1 MTKDIGVHG
10 RKPWFKS
17 AQSHHAP
24 GPGETVTVFLR
35 DVTLKSNQGIRLLN
49 DVSLGFRSASLT
61 AIYDPTGKR
70 ARALFDVIASF
81 SEPDSGA
88 VFVRRRHAN
97 RHGRSASVALITASS
112 PLNLSL
118 TVCQNLVAPL
128 ALTGVSAQS
137 STFHSITQILG
148 LKDLLDTPTSS
159 LKKIDLYA
167 LLLAQAVIAGGDII
181 LADDPT
187 FLPAPQRL
195 EALDLLAR
203 LTQFDA
209 TVICATADAQVAA
222 SCKRAVLLANSVL
235 SADLIHPT
243 LQVIEQAQ
251 SEDVDNPATY
261 LGPIPS
267 ALPATSVSAT
277 SASPSVSS
285 SLPVS
290 DSGDEAGAST
300 LDQDSSSQAQ
310 DGEPLADSDHDVQ
323 IAIQWRPLTAHA
335 TEEAKTETS
344 DDSAELSEDIEPE
357 DSNTVSDEL
366 PDSNEPE
373 FEEETDDQD
382 ATDSDEPV
390 TEPRYPGFTRLTPF
404 TSEVVRTPSHAEEAG
419 DLEGTPEDDSTD
431 TDVSVHLNES
441 EHAPE
446 EDDAPVA
453 GEDADSTHPVDLP
466 HRDEE
471 PDPITQAIRLL
482 ASPNGREALAE
493 ATHSHAGQASYPSN
507 GTGHNAP
514 TPQQAEVIDKARKI
528 LDELPGSVIPE

>member
-1 MTKDIGVHG
+1 MTKDIDVHG

-35 DVTLKSNQGIRLLN
+35 DVTLKSDQGIRLLN
-49 DVSLGFRSASLT
+49 GVSLGFRSASLT

-88 VFVRRRHAN
+88 VFV
-97 RHGRSASVALITASS
+97 
-112 PLNLSL
+112 NLSL
-118 TVCQNLVAPL
+118 TVRQNLVAPL

-243 LQVIEQAQ
+243 LQGIEQAQ
-251 SEDVDNPATY
+251 SEDIDNPATY

-285 SLPVS
+285 SLSVS
-290 DSGDEAGAST
+290 VSGDE
-300 LDQDSSSQAQ
+300 
-310 DGEPLADSDHDVQ
+310 
-323 IAIQWRPLTAHA
+323 
-335 TEEAKTETS
+335 
-344 DDSAELSEDIEPE
+344 
-357 DSNTVSDEL
+357 
-366 PDSNEPE
+366 
-373 FEEETDDQD
+373 
-382 ATDSDEPV
+382 
-390 TEPRYPGFTRLTPF
+390 
-404 TSEVVRTPSHAEEAG
+404 
-419 DLEGTPEDDSTD
+419 
-431 TDVSVHLNES
+431 
-441 EHAPE
+441 
-446 EDDAPVA
+446 
-453 GEDADSTHPVDLP
+453 
-466 HRDEE
+466 
-471 PDPITQAIRLL
+471 
-482 ASPNGREALAE
+482 
-493 ATHSHAGQASYPSN
+493 
-507 GTGHNAP
+507 
-514 TPQQAEVIDKARKI
+514 
-528 LDELPGSVIPE
+528 

>member
-1 MTKDIGVHG
+1 MTKDIDVHG

-17 AQSHHAP
+17 AKSHHAL

-35 DVTLKSNQGIRLLN
+35 DVTLKSDQGIRLLN
-49 DVSLGFRSASLT
+49 GVSLGFRSASLT

-81 SEPDSGA
+81 SQPDSGA
-88 VFVRRRHAN
+88 VFVRSRHAN

-118 TVCQNLVAPL
+118 TVRQNLVAPL

-148 LKDLLDTPTSS
+148 LKNLLDTPTSS

-243 LQVIEQAQ
+243 LQAIEQAQ
-251 SEDVDNPATY
+251 SEDIDNPATY

-285 SLPVS
+285 SLSVS
-290 DSGDEAGAST
+290 VSGDEAEAST
-300 LDQDSSSQAQ
+300 QDQDSSSQTQ

-335 TEEAKTETS
+335 TEEAKTDTS
-344 DDSAELSEDIEPE
+344 DDSAELSEDVEPE

-366 PDSNEPE
+366 PDSEELE
-373 FEEETDDQD
+373 FKEETDDQD

-419 DLEGTPEDDSTD
+419 DLEVTPEDESTD
-431 TDVSVHLNES
+431 ADVSAPLNES
-441 EHAPE
+441 KHVPE
-446 EDDAPVA
+446 EDDAPIA
-453 GEDADSTHPVDLP
+453 DEDADSTHPADLP

-493 ATHSHAGQASYPSN
+493 AAHSHAGQASYPSN
-507 GTGHNAP
+507 GTGQNAP

>member
-1 MTKDIGVHG
+1 MTKDIDVHG

-17 AQSHHAP
+17 VKSHHAP

-35 DVTLKSNQGIRLLN
+35 DVTLKSDQGIRLLN
-49 DVSLGFRSASLT
+49 GVSLGFRSASLT

-81 SEPDSGA
+81 SQPDSGA
-88 VFVRRRHAN
+88 VFVRSRHAN

-118 TVCQNLVAPL
+118 TVRQNLVAPL

-148 LKDLLDTPTSS
+148 LKNLLDTPTSS

-243 LQVIEQAQ
+243 LQAIEQAQ

-285 SLPVS
+285 SLSVS
-290 DSGDEAGAST
+290 VSGDEAGAST
-300 LDQDSSSQAQ
+300 LDQNSSSQTQ
-310 DGEPLADSDHDVQ
+310 DSEPLADSDHDVQ

-344 DDSAELSEDIEPE
+344 DDSAELSEDVEPE

-366 PDSNEPE
+366 PDSEELE
-373 FEEETDDQD
+373 FKEETDDQD
-382 ATDSDEPV
+382 TTDSDEPV

-419 DLEGTPEDDSTD
+419 DLEVTPEDESTD
-431 TDVSVHLNES
+431 ADVSAPLNES
-441 EHAPE
+441 KHVPE
-446 EDDAPVA
+446 EDDAPIA
-453 GEDADSTHPVDLP
+453 DEDADSTHPADLP

-493 ATHSHAGQASYPSN
+493 AAHSHAGQASYPSN
-507 GTGHNAP
+507 GTGQNAP

>member
-1 MTKDIGVHG
+1 MTKDIDVHG

-17 AQSHHAP
+17 AKSHHAL

-35 DVTLKSNQGIRLLN
+35 DVTLKSDQGIRLLN
-49 DVSLGFRSASLT
+49 GVSLGFRSASLT

-88 VFVRRRHAN
+88 VFVRSRHAN

-118 TVCQNLVAPL
+118 TVRQNLVAPL

-148 LKDLLDTPTSS
+148 LKDLLYTPTSS
-159 LKKIDLYA
+159 LKKIVLYG

-243 LQVIEQAQ
+243 LQAIEQAQ

-285 SLPVS
+285 SLSVS
-290 DSGDEAGAST
+290 VSGDEAGAST
-300 LDQDSSSQAQ
+300 LDQNSSSQTQ
-310 DGEPLADSDHDVQ
+310 DSEPLADSDHDVQ

-344 DDSAELSEDIEPE
+344 DDSAELSEDVEPE

-366 PDSNEPE
+366 PDSEELE
-373 FEEETDDQD
+373 FKEETDDQD

-431 TDVSVHLNES
+431 TDVSAPLNES
-441 EHAPE
+441 EHVPE

-453 GEDADSTHPVDLP
+453 GEDADSTHPADLP

-482 ASPNGREALAE
+482 ASPNGREPLAE
-493 ATHSHAGQASYPSN
+493 AAHSHAGQASYPSN
-507 GTGHNAP
+507 GTGQNAP

>member
-1 MTKDIGVHG
+1 MTKDIDVHG

-17 AQSHHAP
+17 AKSHHAP

-35 DVTLKSNQGIRLLN
+35 DVTAKSDQGIRLLN
-49 DVSLGFRSASLT
+49 GVSLGFRSASLT

-81 SEPDSGA
+81 SQPDSGA
-88 VFVRRRHAN
+88 VFVRSRHAN
-97 RHGRSASVALITASS
+97 RPGRSASVALITASS

-118 TVCQNLVAPL
+118 TVRQNLVAPL
-128 ALTGVSAQS
+128 ALTGVSARA
-137 STFHSITQILG
+137 STFRSITQILG

-187 FLPAPQRL
+187 FLPDPLRL
-195 EALDLLAR
+195 EAIDLLSR

-243 LQVIEQAQ
+243 LQAIKQAQ

-277 SASPSVSS
+277 SASPSVSF
-285 SLPVS
+285 SLPMS
-290 DSGDEAGAST
+290 LSGDEAGAST
-300 LDQDSSSQAQ
+300 LDQDSSSQTQ
-310 DGEPLADSDHDVQ
+310 DSEPLADGEHDVQ
-323 IAIQWRPLTAHA
+323 IAIQWRPLTDHA
-335 TEEAKTETS
+335 TEEAQTDTS
-344 DDSAELSEDIEPE
+344 DDSAELSEDVESE

-366 PDSNEPE
+366 PDSEE
-373 FEEETDDQD
+373 LELEEETDDAD
-382 ATDSDEPV
+382 ATDSEEPV
-390 TEPRYPGFTRLTPF
+390 AEPRYSGFTRLTPF

-419 DLEGTPEDDSTD
+419 DLEITPEDDSTD
-431 TDVSVHLNES
+431 ADVSVPLNES
-441 EHAPE
+441 EDAPE
-446 EDDAPVA
+446 EDDTPIAD
-453 GEDADSTHPVDLP
+453 EDADSTHPVDLP
-466 HRDEE
+466 RRDEE

-493 ATHSHAGQASYPSN
+493 AAHSHAGQASYPSN

>member
-1 MTKDIGVHG
+1 MTKDIDVHG

-17 AQSHHAP
+17 AQSHHSP

-35 DVTLKSNQGIRLLN
+35 DVTLKSDQGIRLLN

-61 AIYDPTGKR
+61 TIYDPTGKR

-81 SEPDSGA
+81 SQPDSGA
-88 VFVRRRHAN
+88 IFVRGRNAN

-118 TVCQNLVAPL
+118 TVRQNLMAPL
-128 ALTGVSAQS
+128 AMTGVSAQS

-148 LKDLLDTPTSS
+148 LKDLLDRPTSS

-195 EALDLLAR
+195 EALDLLGR
-203 LTQFDA
+203 LPQFDA

-243 LQVIEQAQ
+243 LQAIEQAQ
-251 SEDVDNPATY
+251 SEDIDNPVTY

-290 DSGDEAGAST
+290 DSGDEAEISA
-300 LDQDSSSQAQ
+300 LDQDSSSQAL
-310 DGEPLADSDHDVQ
+310 DSEPLADGDHDVQ

-335 TEEAKTETS
+335 TEEAKTDTS
-344 DDSAELSEDIEPE
+344 DDSAVLSADVEPE
-357 DSNTVSDEL
+357 DSNAVSDEL

-373 FEEETDDQD
+373 FEEETDEADT
-382 ATDSDEPV
+382 TDSDEPV
-390 TEPRYPGFTRLTPF
+390 AQPRYPGFTGLTPF
-404 TSEVVRTPSHAEEAG
+404 TSEVVRTPSHAEEVG
-419 DLEGTPEDDSTD
+419 DLEVTPEDNSTD
-431 TDVSVHLNES
+431 GDVPVPLKSKHT
-441 EHAPE
+441 PE

-482 ASPNGREALAE
+482 TSPNGREALAE

-507 GTGHNAP
+507 GTRNNAP

-528 LDELPGSVIPE
+528 LDELPGSVMPE

>member
-1 MTKDIGVHG
+1 MTKDIDVHG

-35 DVTLKSNQGIRLLN
+35 DVTLKSDQGIRLLN
-49 DVSLGFRSASLT
+49 GVSLGFRSASLT

-81 SEPDSGA
+81 SQPDSGA
-88 VFVRRRHAN
+88 VFVRSRHAN

-118 TVCQNLVAPL
+118 TVRQNLVAPL

-148 LKDLLDTPTSS
+148 LKNLLDTPTSS

-243 LQVIEQAQ
+243 LQAIEQAQ

-285 SLPVS
+285 SLSVS
-290 DSGDEAGAST
+290 VSGDEAGAST
-300 LDQDSSSQAQ
+300 QDQDSSSQTQ

-335 TEEAKTETS
+335 TEEAKTDTS
-344 DDSAELSEDIEPE
+344 DDSAELSEDVEPE

-366 PDSNEPE
+366 PDSEELE
-373 FEEETDDQD
+373 FKEETDDAD
-382 ATDSDEPV
+382 ATDSDKPV
-390 TEPRYPGFTRLTPF
+390 AQPRYPGFTRLTPF
-404 TSEVVRTPSHAEEAG
+404 TSEVVRAPSHAEEAG
-419 DLEGTPEDDSTD
+419 DLEVTPEDESTD
-431 TDVSVHLNES
+431 ADVSAPLNES
-441 EHAPE
+441 KHEPE

-453 GEDADSTHPVDLP
+453 GEDADSTHPADLP

-493 ATHSHAGQASYPSN
+493 AAHSHAGQASYPSN
-507 GTGHNAP
+507 GTGQNAP

>member
-1 MTKDIGVHG
+1 MTKDIDVHG

-17 AQSHHAP
+17 TKSHHAP

-35 DVTLKSNQGIRLLN
+35 DVTAKSDQGIRLLN
-49 DVSLGFRSASLT
+49 GVSLGFRSASLT

-81 SEPDSGA
+81 SQPDSGA
-88 VFVRRRHAN
+88 VFVRSRHAN

-118 TVCQNLVAPL
+118 TVRQNLVAPL

-148 LKDLLDTPTSS
+148 LKNLLDTPTSS

-243 LQVIEQAQ
+243 LQGIEQAQ
-251 SEDVDNPATY
+251 SEDIDNPATY

-285 SLPVS
+285 SLSVS
-290 DSGDEAGAST
+290 VSGDEAGAST
-300 LDQDSSSQAQ
+300 LDQNSSSQTQ
-310 DGEPLADSDHDVQ
+310 DSEPLADSDHDVQ

-344 DDSAELSEDIEPE
+344 DDSAELSEDVEPE

-366 PDSNEPE
+366 PDSEELE
-373 FEEETDDQD
+373 FKEETDDQD

-419 DLEGTPEDDSTD
+419 DLEITPEDDSTD
-431 TDVSVHLNES
+431 VDVSVPLNES
-441 EHAPE
+441 EDAPE
-446 EDDAPVA
+446 ENDTPIAD
-453 GEDADSTHPVDLP
+453 EDADSTHPVDLP
-466 HRDEE
+466 RRDEE

-493 ATHSHAGQASYPSN
+493 AAHSHAGQASYPSN